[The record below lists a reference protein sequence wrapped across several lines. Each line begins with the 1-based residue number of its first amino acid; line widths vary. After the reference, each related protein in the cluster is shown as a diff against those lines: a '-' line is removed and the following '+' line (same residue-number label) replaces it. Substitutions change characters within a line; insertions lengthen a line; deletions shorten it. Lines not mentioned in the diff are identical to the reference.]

1 MLVSWAP
8 RKETQIL
15 CQETKIGLK
24 QTQSQ
29 NTHKAFISQEEKQTK
44 TMLGTERRTES

>member
-1 MLVSWAP
+1 VLVSWAP

-15 CQETKIGLK
+15 CKETKTGLK

-44 TMLGTERRTES
+44 TM